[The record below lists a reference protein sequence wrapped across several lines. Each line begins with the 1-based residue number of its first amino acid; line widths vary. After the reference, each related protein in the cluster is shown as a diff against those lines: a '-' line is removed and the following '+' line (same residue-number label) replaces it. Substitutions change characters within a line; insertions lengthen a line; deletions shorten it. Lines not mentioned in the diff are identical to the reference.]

1 VKGAVVVGALAV
13 GAVAVGA
20 PVAAVTGVLGVLAVA
35 GGAALGYD
43 TIGQIR
49 SGNWAGVAYNAGSV
63 LGSAAVGGG
72 GGRAIA
78 EGINEVA
85 SPAWSWASDVAQ
97 RFNPSLGS
105 VGQWLGTGP
114 NPGSA
119 GGSPL
124 LLARV
129 QPKSSRRGASYD
141 TLGLND
147 RPLLNSA
154 LPRTPHRAFFFCSPL
169 FNARCCKPFFT
180 RVRISTSLC
189 Q

>member
-1 VKGAVVVGALAV
+1 GGDALKQDGTGEDVINGFVWYIDWMKGAVVGAVGAVAVGALAV

-43 TIGQIR
+43 TLGQIR

-63 LGSAAVGGG
+63 IDGAAAGGG

-78 EGINEVA
+78 EGINGVA

-105 VGQWLGTGP
+105 LGQWLGTGP

-119 GGSPL
+119 GGS
-124 LLARV
+124 AAAA
-129 QPKSSRRGASYD
+129 GA
-141 TLGLND
+141 G
-147 RPLLNSA
+147 A
-154 LPRTPHRAFFFCSPL
+154 A
-169 FNARCCKPFFT
+169 
-180 RVRISTSLC
+180 
-189 Q
+189 